1 MTTEASDWN
10 HDTSS
15 LLTTLRRFA
24 EKYAEFK
31 AAKKTCLFALELE
44 EKFALLI
51 DNLAEFEC
59 ELLQQAESYLLWGF
73 RGEHAESMQSRLCLD
88 RRLANLLTACRL
100 YLDQTDH
107 GISEIFGKQ
116 SDQLAEVK
124 KFKNDLYDNHWGYRL
139 MEALRNHV
147 QHSGLIIHILDY
159 PNFRSKGKG
168 PDYSEF
174 TISPQTKVSTLAE
187 NSNFKK
193 LILEELQS
201 MGEKVDLRGPIREYL
216 SCFVDLHDKIRE
228 VIQMRTAEARAL
240 YEEAIHEFRV
250 IDGQEVRYA
259 HLLES
264 HDDDRK
270 NDEVALVTEFL
281 EYYDQLRKRNKV
293 NKHLERATA
302 SNTDQKRT

>member
-1 MTTEASDWN
+1 MKYTVFGYIDGGVARGT
-10 HDTSS
+10 
-15 LLTTLRRFA
+15 LTPKRYSEIRT
-24 EKYAEFK
+24 
-31 AAKKTCLFALELE
+31 AKKTCLFALELE

-59 ELLQQAESYLLWGF
+59 EILQLAEAYLLWGF
-73 RGEHAESMQSRLCLD
+73 RGEHAESMQARLCLD

-107 GISEIFGKQ
+107 GISAIFGN
-116 SDQLAEVK
+116 SSSELAQVK
-124 KFKNDLYDNHWGYRL
+124 AFKSDLYANHWGYRL
-139 MEALRNHV
+139 MEALRNNV
-147 QHSGLIIHILDY
+147 QHSGLIVHIISY
-159 PNFRSKGKG
+159 SQFRSTGKG

-187 NSNFKK
+187 NPNFKK

-201 MGEKVDLRGPIREYL
+201 KGEKIDLRGPVREYL
-216 SCFVDLHDKIRE
+216 SCFVELHDKLRE
-228 VIQMRTAEARAL
+228 VIQARVTEARSL
-240 YEEAIHEFRV
+240 YEQAIHEFRV

-264 HDDDRK
+264 LDDDRK
-270 NDEVALVTEFL
+270 SDEVALVTEFL

-293 NKHLERATA
+293 NRQLERATA
-302 SNTDQKRT
+302 SNTDQNRA